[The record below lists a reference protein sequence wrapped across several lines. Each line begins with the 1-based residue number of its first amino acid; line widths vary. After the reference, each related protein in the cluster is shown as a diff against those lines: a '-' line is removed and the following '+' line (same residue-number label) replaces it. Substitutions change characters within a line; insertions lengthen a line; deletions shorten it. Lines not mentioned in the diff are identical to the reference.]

1 MPNPVAP
8 DAGAGTLQV
17 GDAEIATLALDGLA
31 NQLGL
36 CPRRLGCLPD
46 ALLELLVSLLKNP
59 EGIVDKRPR
68 VVLPF
73 MPALGTLLERYQV
86 LIWFEDGEYN
96 GRGLELPFIAADG
109 KSPQECFENV
119 REAMTAAAAHL
130 LEQGET
136 PPPPASHT
144 GRTQQVN
151 IRLSAM
157 EKLRMEESARAKG
170 FRGVADYLRARALAE
185 E

>member
-1 MPNPVAP
+1 MSTTKSPRKPRNKESDLRKPFARAV
-8 DAGAGTLQV
+8 
-17 GDAEIATLALDGLA
+17 LAKARALA
-31 NQLGL
+31 
-36 CPRRLGCLPD
+36 
-46 ALLELLVSLLKNP
+46 
-59 EGIVDKRPR
+59 
-68 VVLPF
+68 
-73 MPALGTLLERYQV
+73 ERYQV
-86 LIWFEDGEYN
+86 LIWFEDGEYY
-96 GRGLELPFIAADG
+96 GRGLELPFTAADG

-119 REAMTAAAAHL
+119 REAMVATVGHM
-130 LEQGET
+130 LERGDA

-185 E
+185 D